1 MDVVFMNY
9 NFISILFRSF
19 RICFQFLG
27 LYIYDIKF
35 TKKNLQSPDTL
46 KTYVTGSNQKNKK

>member
-1 MDVVFMNY
+1 MDAVFMNY
-9 NFISILFRSF
+9 NFISLLLRSF
-19 RICFQFLG
+19 RICFQFLI

-46 KTYVTGSNQKNKK
+46 KTYVPGSNQKNK

>member
-1 MDVVFMNY
+1 MNY